1 MFSYKVNGSTIVHMH
16 GARGKSISRMATVVQ
31 QLKQGNKFD
40 QTSFI
45 YLFSFEMHI
54 AVKVGWLH
62 GREPAMGPLD
72 LLIRSWVKTELQ
84 HEIKGFWFCSKIYA
98 HLQKE
103 GTFLPCIHTNLEAPS
118 QQTHC
123 HIHEC
128 SKFQKKYCWAIKV
141 APQSHFLRG
150 MVQNEFL

>member
-1 MFSYKVNGSTIVHMH
+1 MH
-16 GARGKSISRMATVVQ
+16 GARGKSISRTATVVQ

-40 QTSFI
+40 HPSFI

-54 AVKVGWLH
+54 AVKVSWLH

-72 LLIRSWVKTELQ
+72 LLIASWVKTELQ
-84 HEIKGFWFCSKIYA
+84 HEIKGFRFSSTVYT

-103 GTFLPCIHTNLEAPS
+103 GTFLSCIHINLEAPS

-128 SKFQKKYCWAIKV
+128 SKFQKKYRWATKA
-141 APQSHFLRG
+141 APQSHFLKG
-150 MVQNEFL
+150 MVQNKFLQHPL